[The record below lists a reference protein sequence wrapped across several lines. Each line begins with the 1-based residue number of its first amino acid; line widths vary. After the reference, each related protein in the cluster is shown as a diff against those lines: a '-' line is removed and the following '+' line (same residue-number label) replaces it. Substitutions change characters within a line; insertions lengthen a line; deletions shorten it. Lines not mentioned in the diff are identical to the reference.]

1 MILAGICVLG
11 LPEHPQTAE
20 PGPETRSLSLLGS
33 RMRWMGYLWVM
44 GAAGAKG
51 GAWQRYGTFGTE
63 ILKIVRISACSCH
76 AAPRP
81 TTPPTTP
88 GDPIHLILDPNR
100 PGELVFGVSLVV
112 GARLGVPRARFL
124 RIN

>member
-1 MILAGICVLG
+1 
-11 LPEHPQTAE
+11 
-20 PGPETRSLSLLGS
+20 
-33 RMRWMGYLWVM
+33 M

-63 ILKIVRISACSCH
+63 ILNILQISACSCH

-88 GDPIHLILDPNR
+88 GDPIHLTLDPKR
-100 PGELVFGVSLVV
+100 PGERVSGLSLAV
-112 GARLGVPRARFL
+112 GAPRRPPGSIPADKL
-124 RIN
+124 CLAPTKKTHPVLHGC